1 MARAAPASDERREPH
16 GESQTAASSA
26 PAAPSGLYA
35 RLFALVTAAALAV
48 ALFKILRSFIGPI
61 LWSVLFAFLLF
72 PANRALRRVFG
83 GRRAH
88 AAMALTLAVVLGFM
102 LPAFLV
108 VIAFTRQASGLLT
121 RLQAAAGRLQG
132 VHLEDFLAIPVIGQA
147 VSWIGSLT
155 GTTIEEVE
163 AWLVS
168 AAKTL
173 LSTLAAMSGPLVV
186 EAFGTLVRLFVMLFL
201 LFFFLRDGEDMV
213 RVVRLLVPLDPR
225 RQAHLAEHLS
235 AVTRAVVFGSLVN
248 GLAQGLL
255 IGLAFALARLPTP
268 VVFGALGG
276 LTSMVPF
283 FGTALVWVP
292 AAGVLAYQAR
302 WGATAFMI
310 AWGLLVVTAAD
321 HIIRPLFIS
330 GRARIS
336 TLPVFLGLA
345 GGIDAFGPIGIVLGP
360 VIVALVLA
368 LLRFA
373 EESRSAASPAPGET

>member
-1 MARAAPASDERREPH
+1 VSDERRDEEIP
-16 GESQTAASSA
+16 ASPA
-26 PAAPSGLYA
+26 PGALYP
-35 RLFALVTAAALAV
+35 RVFALVTAAVLAV
-48 ALFKILRSFIGPI
+48 ALYKILGPI
-61 LWSVLFAFLLF
+61 LWAVLFAFLLF
-72 PANRALRRVFG
+72 PANQALRRAFG

-102 LPAFLV
+102 LPAFLLV
-108 VIAFTRQASGLLT
+108 VAFTRQASGLLA
-121 RLQAAAGRLQG
+121 RLQTAAGRIQA
-132 VHLEDFLAIPVIGQA
+132 VHLEDFLAVPIIGQT

-155 GTTIEEVE
+155 GTTVEEVE

-186 EAFGTLVRLFVMLFL
+186 EAFGTLIRLLVMLFL

-213 RVVRLLVPLDPR
+213 RVVRLLVPLDR
-225 RQAHLAEHLS
+225 ERQAHLAEHLA

-255 IGLAFALARLPTP
+255 IGFAFALARLPTP

-283 FGTALVWVP
+283 FGAALVWLP
-292 AAGVLAYQAR
+292 AAGALAYQAR

-345 GGIDAFGPIGIVLGP
+345 GGIEAFGAIGIVLGP

-373 EESRSAASPAPGET
+373 EESRAGVYRAPGAT

>member
-1 MARAAPASDERREPH
+1 VSDEGRAPH
-16 GESQTAASSA
+16 GEGETAAK
-26 PAAPSGLYA
+26 PTPPAPSALYA
-35 RLFALVTAAALAV
+35 RVFALVTAAVLAL
-48 ALFKILRSFIGPI
+48 ALFKILRPFIGPI

-72 PANRALRRVFG
+72 PANRALGRAFG

-102 LPAFLV
+102 LPAFLL
-108 VIAFTRQASGLLT
+108 VIAFTRQASGLLA
-121 RLQAAAGRLQG
+121 RLQAAAGRLQA
-132 VHLEDFLAIPVIGQA
+132 VHLEDFLALPLIGQP

-155 GTTIEEVE
+155 GTTVDEVE

-173 LSTLAAMSGPLVV
+173 LSTLATMSGPLVV
-186 EAFGTLVRLFVMLFL
+186 EAFGTLIRLLVMLFL

-213 RVVRLLVPLDPR
+213 RVVRLLVPLD
-225 RQAHLAEHLS
+225 RQRQEQLAEHLS

-248 GLAQGLL
+248 GLVQGML
-255 IGLAFALARLPTP
+255 IGLAFVLARLPTP

-283 FGTALVWVP
+283 FGAALVWVP

-345 GGIDAFGPIGIVLGP
+345 GGIEAFGAIGIVLGP

-373 EESRSAASPAPGET
+373 EESRAGAYPAPGERGAAV